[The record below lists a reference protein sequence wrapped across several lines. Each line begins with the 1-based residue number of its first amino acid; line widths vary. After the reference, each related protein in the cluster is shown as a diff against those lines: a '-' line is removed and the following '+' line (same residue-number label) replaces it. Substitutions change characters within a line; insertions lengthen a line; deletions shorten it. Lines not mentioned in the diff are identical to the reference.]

1 MHHTATFLI
10 LILASA
16 VPSWSQVAI
25 DESSIELKK
34 IDPVERDAPNDS
46 PIESPHRLQT
56 SDVINTGLK
65 VWKIIADNKPV
76 VDIQTQY
83 ATALPLGVTQWQHME
98 GWQIP
103 KSDTYHLTA
112 KNLVGLTVINVR
124 YQVLRTYGGSYKGKG
139 KYLTAVGVQPLLVDV
154 AWGYHFSMD
163 AFIPDESIVNVGRAD
178 DPIAAL
184 TAQVKWRISTPVQD
198 TQGQGFPISRRSPSP
213 CRK

>member
-1 MHHTATFLI
+1 
-10 LILASA
+10 
-16 VPSWSQVAI
+16 
-25 DESSIELKK
+25 
-34 IDPVERDAPNDS
+34 
-46 PIESPHRLQT
+46 
-56 SDVINTGLK
+56 VINTGLK

-184 TAQVKWRISTPVQD
+184 TAQVRALSQKNINA
-198 TQGQGFPISRRSPSP
+198 P
-213 CRK
+213 CTTVI

>member
-1 MHHTATFLI
+1 
-10 LILASA
+10 
-16 VPSWSQVAI
+16 
-25 DESSIELKK
+25 
-34 IDPVERDAPNDS
+34 
-46 PIESPHRLQT
+46 
-56 SDVINTGLK
+56 
-65 VWKIIADNKPV
+65 
-76 VDIQTQY
+76 
-83 ATALPLGVTQWQHME
+83 ME

-198 TQGQGFPISRRSPSP
+198 TQGQGFYFLQGDGLLREIGKPFSKSGSYLLGLSREG
-213 CRK
+213 RKN